1 MKIYVAGW
9 VALMVWASAAAQ
21 APAQAP
27 APAPTP
33 TDAKKA
39 GSATAT
45 KAVPAAPVK
54 KDTKKKKADEMGTI
68 AGMEIPRGTGF
79 LGLQIVNGVFKLTS
93 YDGKKKP
100 AAADFSRVV
109 MRWNVQ
115 YQKNPERAL
124 LLPSTGVG
132 VFSTEKIVKPPHA
145 FRLTIILLKGEND
158 DAPGETFTVDFRG

>member
-1 MKIYVAGW
+1 MKIYVAGC
-9 VALMVWASAAAQ
+9 VALMVLVMAVAQ
-21 APAQAP
+21 PPVPTP
-27 APAPTP
+27 APA
-33 TDAKKA
+33 DAKK
-39 GSATAT
+39 TAPANGT

-54 KDTKKKKADEMGTI
+54 KDTKKKKADEIGTI

>member
-1 MKIYVAGW
+1 MKTCVAGC
-9 VALMVWASAAAQ
+9 VALTVWAMAVAQ
-21 APAQAP
+21 TPVPTP
-27 APAPTP
+27 APA
-33 TDAKKA
+33 DAKKA
-39 GSATAT
+39 APTTGSKT
-45 KAVPAAPVK
+45 VPTAPVK
-54 KDTKKKKADEMGTI
+54 KDTKKKKADEIGTI

-132 VFSTEKIVKPPHA
+132 VFSAEKIVKPPYA
-145 FRLTIILLKGEND
+145 FRLTIILLKGESD